1 MEPDEPKCDIIH
13 TELCNKLAA
22 VMPAENQSR
31 NAINVDNV
39 FALNCRRFT
48 GDRIKEIIKFLK
60 LKLPARLKDV
70 KINGKNKEAL
80 EMLCF
85 AVFSELVQDIKEKRI
100 SVNDLSS
107 STVAPPPSVVPVRS
121 STVTSTTSNIQIKP
135 NRQVLTAKFLEEDN
149 DDDDD
154 DDDIFNTIATIA
166 TTTTTTTAATNKT
179 TTITTT
185 TTTNN
190 NKSKKQKIQHMTQ
203 GPANHRYY
211 PVINS
216 ARKIQIFNTLKAQPG
231 ITDTEILDAFKA
243 LCTR

>member
-1 MEPDEPKCDIIH
+1 MEPDEPKCDVIH

-22 VMPAENQSR
+22 VVPAANQSR
-31 NAINVDNV
+31 NAINVENV
-39 FALNCRRFT
+39 FAFNCRRFT

-60 LKLPARLKDV
+60 LRLPARLKDV

-100 SVNDLSS
+100 SLNDLSS

-121 STVTSTTSNIQIKP
+121 STVTSTTSNIQMKP
-135 NRQVLTAKFLEEDN
+135 NKQVLTAKFLEED
-149 DDDDD
+149 
-154 DDDIFNTIATIA
+154 DDDIFNTIATTA
-166 TTTTTTTAATNKT
+166 TTTTTTTAASNKT

-185 TTTNN
+185 TTNNN
-190 NKSKKQKIQHMTQ
+190 NKSKKQKIQHTTQ